1 SEGPR
6 RGPDGG
12 HRPHVAAPGPVQRRA
27 NPPAPAD
34 RRRHLGRG
42 HRLHVVALPRP
53 PGEGEAVAERLP
65 LRGDPGEAAVDGG
78 RPPDGGAPRDPGPRA
93 QTSCP
98 DAGGGPM
105 NPRAIVEAAL
115 FSAGKAL
122 TPEELAQTTRLE
134 PDVIRTHLRALAHEY
149 TERESAIEV
158 AQIGTKWTMQ
168 IRSEFAERARGF
180 APPEI
185 DRDLLK
191 TAALIAYHQPL
202 LQSDLFD
209 MIGSKV
215 YEHTKGL
222 EDLGLI
228 NRKPSGRSLAL
239 TTTRY
244 FAEFFGLKSTD
255 REGIRRLMAQKAGV
269 PHKERPEE
277 PPDDASEAPAGPDE
291 LPPPESN
298 EASRQDGPHP
308 AGRGGGPPRR
318 PGQERPGAARRR
330 ERHGGREGPRRGRR
344 GDGREGLQGRGREG
358 ERGPRTREAE
368 LPGPRAGDR
377 RLERKPGTP
386 REGRR
391 GRSRRDGVDAREG
404 GRGPRRRRPRG
415 RHRLGQEGLETERE
429 DPPRAPLLLLLQCAS
444 AHRVREEPEPQR

>member
-1 SEGPR
+1 
-6 RGPDGG
+6 
-12 HRPHVAAPGPVQRRA
+12 
-27 NPPAPAD
+27 
-34 RRRHLGRG
+34 
-42 HRLHVVALPRP
+42 
-53 PGEGEAVAERLP
+53 
-65 LRGDPGEAAVDGG
+65 
-78 RPPDGGAPRDPGPRA
+78 
-93 QTSCP
+93 
-98 DAGGGPM
+98 M

-134 PDVIRTHLRALAHEY
+134 PEVIRSHLRALAQEY
-149 TERESAIEV
+149 TKRESAIEV

-168 IRSEFAERARGF
+168 IRSEFAERARAF

-269 PHKERPEE
+269 PYKERPEE
-277 PPDDASEAPAGPDE
+277 TPDDTSEAPEAPNE

-298 EASRQDGPHP
+298 EASHQAAAVP
-308 AGRGGGPPRR
+308 AGSP
-318 PGQERPGAARRR
+318 
-330 ERHGGREGPRRGRR
+330 
-344 GDGREGLQGRGREG
+344 
-358 ERGPRTREAE
+358 
-368 LPGPRAGDR
+368 
-377 RLERKPGTP
+377 
-386 REGRR
+386 
-391 GRSRRDGVDAREG
+391 
-404 GRGPRRRRPRG
+404 
-415 RHRLGQEGLETERE
+415 
-429 DPPRAPLLLLLQCAS
+429 
-444 AHRVREEPEPQR
+444 